1 MFQKKHGKSV
11 DWLHSTHKLGIEI
24 ELHKKI
30 KIKNNAYSK
39 KGLFLAGPLPTKN
52 DFQVR
57 LAILKAS
64 FFDRNEARESGP
76 PMPSKTCL
84 LSS

>member
-1 MFQKKHGKSV
+1 M
-11 DWLHSTHKLGIEI
+11 
-24 ELHKKI
+24 
-30 KIKNNAYSK
+30 KNHAYSK

-64 FFDRNEARESGP
+64 FFDRKEARESGP